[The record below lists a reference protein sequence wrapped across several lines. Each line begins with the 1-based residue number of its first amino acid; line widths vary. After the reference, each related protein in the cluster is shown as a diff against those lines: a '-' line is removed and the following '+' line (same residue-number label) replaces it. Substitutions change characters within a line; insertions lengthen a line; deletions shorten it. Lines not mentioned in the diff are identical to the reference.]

1 MKKKSLISLI
11 LALVMIATM
20 CVCPIS
26 ASAATVENTTT
37 ETVGTEDGWSYVE
50 FTDPESY
57 SARNSRTDNIGALP
71 GEWGPGNSIKAE
83 GNYVSVAA
91 RGENLGITVSIQMK
105 KKTIGNLYAP
115 VTSIATLQCDGKS
128 HTVFNSFEVEE
139 GATYRFFYK
148 ANTTAD
154 DTVAVLLV
162 ANFWNG

>member
-1 MKKKSLISLI
+1 MKKKSLISLV
-11 LALVMIATM
+11 LAIVIITTL

-26 ASAATVENTTT
+26 ASAATVENTIV
-37 ETVGTEDGWSYVE
+37 ESAVTEDGWYYVE
-50 FTDPESY
+50 FTVPESY
-57 SARNSRTDNIGALP
+57 SARNSLTDNVGALP